1 MQNLVDAVGLVAATL
16 TSLSYIPQVRKARRR
31 GSTNDLS
38 SRTLAALAAGLGI
51 WIVYGLLKGDYV
63 IVLANAVGFSLVA
76 ALLSFVWRDRFSS
89 RRIPLPEGRRRSF

>member
-1 MQNLVDAVGLVAATL
+1 MQNLVDAVGLVAAAL
-16 TSLSYIPQVRKARRR
+16 TSLSYIPQVRKALRR

-63 IVLANAVGFSLVA
+63 IVLANAVGFFSLVA
-76 ALLSFVWRDRFSS
+76 ALLSWRDRFLLS
-89 RRIPLPEGRRRSF
+89 PDNAA